1 MENNTASKS
10 YFKNIINRNS
20 SKDIKNKIIYKFN
33 IMDNNPKSQNHN
45 GKCYLINLNFLTKN
59 NFSLPKK
66 KVKKKDDKLPLIT
79 LNENKTNLNT
89 LSFSKSNKELDNKN
103 YKLTEKNES
112 KTIPINFNIKQ
123 NKRYKTK
130 KNYKRAISLT
140 EPYEHL
146 NYENKKYNDIINKI
160 NERYFVK
167 NSTLKYLNKLFFGN
181 NGRND
186 LKVVNL
192 CKIKEKDKKQNEIN
206 YNKNDNL
213 KLNSI
218 YEYKSY
224 LNKKP
229 IYKKFN
235 SFNENLNDNTN
246 EFNKIC
252 KSNLDE
258 KIKSFQLLKIKKCK
272 NLVDSALKDLMKT
285 REKNLI
291 FIENFRKSCDFK
303 YEDF

>member
-1 MENNTASKS
+1 MENHTASKS

-20 SKDIKNKIIYKFN
+20 SKDIKNKILYKFN

-59 NFSLPKK
+59 NFSLPKQ

-79 LNENKTNLNT
+79 LNENKTNFNT
-89 LSFSKSNKELDNKN
+89 LSFSKSNQELDNKK

-112 KTIPINFNIKQ
+112 KTIPINFNINQ
-123 NKRYKTK
+123 NKKYKNK
-130 KNYKRAISLT
+130 KNYKRTISLT

-213 KLNSI
+213 KINSI

-235 SFNENLNDNTN
+235 SFNEKMNDNTN
-246 EFNKIC
+246 EFNKIN